1 LKDRAL
7 LKYIRRNKN
16 RITDDYEG
24 SFEVSDAV
32 NMPSKD
38 VSHYWDKSDFSVFVK
53 NPNYIGANA
62 NEEEGDAREIKEIL
76 ILALENVTKYTTT
89 YVEGGEIANIVVVIT

>member
-1 LKDRAL
+1 L
-7 LKYIRRNKN
+7 
-16 RITDDYEG
+16 TDDYEG

-38 VSHYWDKSDFSVFVK
+38 VLSLLGQRTWLFCFRQ

-62 NEEEGDAREIKEIL
+62 NEEEGDTFDEEIL

-89 YVEGGEIANIVVVIT
+89 YVEGKK